1 MKHKNRK
8 RRLIAPLSLLVMI
21 LYLMGIGLAEN
32 ETVPPDTTGITEEIP
47 SEDPPQEE
55 RSPALETE
63 EPPAEQ
69 PTQSQAEATNEP
81 ALPTE
86 EPPSPTEE
94 PPLST

>member
-47 SEDPPQEE
+47 SEDPPQ
-55 RSPALETE
+55 
-63 EPPAEQ
+63 
-69 PTQSQAEATNEP
+69 
-81 ALPTE
+81 
-86 EPPSPTEE
+86 
-94 PPLST
+94 